1 MNIKII
7 VALLLVST
15 MLSSSGGIL
24 ATPGVTGNSQPI
36 HLQDSPSVFAG
47 NVTVYPNGTIS
58 SQSAPIAR
66 SGQQYTLTGDINGSL
81 RFEASSAF
89 LNGNSHSILGNNGT
103 NPALLVSN
111 SSGVNA
117 ANLTVIS
124 HNATA
129 PGLLIVNTS
138 MDHINNINVAAPSV
152 GVLISRSTF
161 DVNVSNTVVSV
172 GGSSSFGM
180 AAVVTGGDMGAG
192 HVITPVSGSRN
203 ISLYGNVISN
213 AGGEFGILINSPNS
227 SLRDSTVT
235 MTGKANTPPQP
246 SILILADQN
255 NTSVAD
261 NVLEATNVSLAV
273 GFGNFSNHLYTGE
286 EFNGNTLTIT
296 SPGSDSSG
304 PASGVESIFSSL
316 TIAGNQIHA
325 KNLLSSS
332 SLLASYFG
340 DVNVSNNTVV
350 IDNSTN
356 VGVLGSEFGN
366 VTIDSNSI
374 LYSQNSS
381 LMSNAVISL
390 YSYSSS
396 INDNTI
402 VANNA
407 SIGSALIFV
416 SQLTLPGAVNSIE
429 GNHLES
435 TNSSAYGIVFN
446 GTRANISRNVLHLN
460 GSEPNGIVISGTDLT
475 VSNNDVKI
483 QSSTSSTGIGDFYS
497 FFNFG
502 IHNSN
507 ISDNTINI
515 TGSASGQIFGMYLIN
530 SIEHLGITGNSL
542 YSNESKFQ
550 GVDFSSSSANNLS
563 ISQNSFVYSPV
574 FAGIFTGLSVD
585 NVNTLIISGNVIMS
599 TGMSGMNPQSYILS
613 VGDSFGVTVSNNTLE
628 GANTSVHL
636 ASDGNITF
644 YGNNVV
650 NEYTALSFVAVNNAI
665 FYHNNFENFTID
677 AVFSGSTNLSFN
689 ASYPVGGNYWSNYT
703 GVDHYSD
710 PSQNLPGSD
719 GIGDTPYNLNATL
732 RDNYPLMKPW
742 TRPMATFTE
751 TGLAPGQ
758 EWAASFN
765 GKTVVTTQRS
775 ISFAILNA
783 TYQGY
788 TYSVGKIS
796 DYTGG
801 GQSGT
806 FNYTGNG
813 FSENVTFLEFAHL
826 YIKISPL
833 NATIV
838 INGQTYSTDN
848 GSLNISLAVGNYSIQ
863 FERSGYNTDSVNVT
877 LTAGEIKYVNISL
890 TRVAGSNDILYYALG
905 GIALVVIA
913 ALAFYFARRKSR

>member
-24 ATPGVTGNSQPI
+24 ASPGVTGNSQPI
-36 HLQDSPSVFAG
+36 HLQDSPSVFPG

-58 SQSAPIAR
+58 SQSAPILR

-81 RFEASSAF
+81 RFEASNAF
-89 LNGNSHSILGNNGT
+89 LNGNSYSILGNNGT

-161 DVNVSNTVVSV
+161 DVNVSDTKVSV

-180 AAVVTGGDMGAG
+180 AAVVTGGYIGAG

-235 MTGKANTPPQP
+235 MTGKAITSSQPP
-246 SILILADQN
+246 ILILADQI
-255 NTSVAD
+255 NTSVAS
-261 NVLEATNVSLAV
+261 NVLDATNVSLAV
-273 GFGNFSNHLYTGE
+273 GFGNFSPNNHLYTGE
-286 EFNGNTLTIT
+286 EFNGNTLTIV
-296 SPGSDSSG
+296 SPGPNSFV
-304 PASGVESIFSSL
+304 PVSGVESFDSSL
-316 TIAGNQIHA
+316 TIAGNHIYA
-325 KNLLSSS
+325 KNLLSKS

-356 VGVLGSEFGN
+356 VGVLDSEVRN
-366 VTIDSNSI
+366 VTMDSNSI

-381 LMSNAVISL
+381 LLGDAVISL
-390 YSYSSS
+390 LSYSSS

-407 SIGSALIFV
+407 STGSALIFV
-416 SQLTLPGAVNSIE
+416 QQLTLPGAVNSID

-446 GTRANISRNVLHLN
+446 GTRANISRNILHLN

-483 QSSTSSTGIGDFYS
+483 QSSISSTGIGDS
-497 FFNFG
+497 FSNVNFD

-507 ISDNTINI
+507 ISGNTINI

-542 YSNESKFQ
+542 YSNDSKFK
-550 GVDFSSSSANNLS
+550 GIDFSHGSANNLS
-563 ISQNSFVYSPV
+563 ISRNSIVYSPV
-574 FAGIFTGLSVD
+574 LAGIFTGLSVD
-585 NVNTLIISGNVIMS
+585 NVNTLIISGNVILS

-613 VGDSFGVTVSNNTLE
+613 VGDSFGISVSNNTLE
-628 GANTSVHL
+628 GANTSVYL

-650 NEYTALSFVAVNNAI
+650 NEYT
-665 FYHNNFENFTID
+665 
-677 AVFSGSTNLSFN
+677 G
-689 ASYPVGGNYWSNYT
+689 
-703 GVDHYSD
+703 
-710 PSQNLPGSD
+710 
-719 GIGDTPYNLNATL
+719 
-732 RDNYPLMKPW
+732 
-742 TRPMATFTE
+742 
-751 TGLAPGQ
+751 
-758 EWAASFN
+758 
-765 GKTVVTTQRS
+765 
-775 ISFAILNA
+775 AILCCRKQCN
-783 TYQGY
+783 
-788 TYSVGKIS
+788 
-796 DYTGG
+796 
-801 GQSGT
+801 
-806 FNYTGNG
+806 
-813 FSENVTFLEFAHL
+813 FL
-826 YIKISPL
+826 P
-833 NATIV
+833 
-838 INGQTYSTDN
+838 
-848 GSLNISLAVGNYSIQ
+848 
-863 FERSGYNTDSVNVT
+863 
-877 LTAGEIKYVNISL
+877 
-890 TRVAGSNDILYYALG
+890 
-905 GIALVVIA
+905 
-913 ALAFYFARRKSR
+913 